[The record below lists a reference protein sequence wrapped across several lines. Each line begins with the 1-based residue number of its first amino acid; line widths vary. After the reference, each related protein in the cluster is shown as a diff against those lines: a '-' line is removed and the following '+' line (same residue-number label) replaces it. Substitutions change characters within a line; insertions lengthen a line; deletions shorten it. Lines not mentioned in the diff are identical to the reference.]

1 MRRISALLAVG
12 LLLTGCNRPAS
23 QAADSPIDARNP
35 LEVAARQRGVVQAE
49 ASDPTGVFERRHELG
64 RDAMCVVPDG
74 AGQWRFALA
83 AAFGSALSCRAEGRI
98 AREGDGWRFTFAG
111 VQDCSV
117 LLHEEEDELRLPGML
132 PTQCDSLCA
141 GRVSLA
147 GLRLPRASWSAAD
160 AKSLRMRDEAGNMVR
175 PCGG

>member
-1 MRRISALLAVG
+1 
-12 LLLTGCNRPAS
+12 
-23 QAADSPIDARNP
+23 
-35 LEVAARQRGVVQAE
+35 
-49 ASDPTGVFERRHELG
+49 
-64 RDAMCVVPDG
+64 MCVVPDG
-74 AGQWRFALA
+74 AGPWRFALA

-160 AKSLRMRDEAGNMVR
+160 AKSLRMREEAGTMGR
-175 PCGG
+175 PGGGRSRRCRPRTRLNVNVHGQ